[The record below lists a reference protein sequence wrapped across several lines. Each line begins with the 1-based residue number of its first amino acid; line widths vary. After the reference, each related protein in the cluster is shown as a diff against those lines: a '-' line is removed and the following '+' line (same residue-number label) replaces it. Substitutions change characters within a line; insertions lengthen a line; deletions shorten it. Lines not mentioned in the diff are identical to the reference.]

1 MNRLDKYKKIKPKI
15 IELFDKN
22 KKTYGYRRITAELHK
37 LGYIINHKTV
47 LKLMN
52 SLGLFCCV
60 RMKKYNS
67 YKGEVGKIAPNI
79 LNRNFKADKPNQ
91 KWVTDISEISFCGQK
106 TYVSVILDLYNR
118 EIISYD
124 LNDHA
129 NMMQINHTLE
139 EAFRKIPDNTKLIL
153 HSDQGWQYQQKSYRN
168 KLIAKGIQQSMSRKA
183 TCHDNA
189 VVENFFSI
197 LKTELLYIREFT
209 SMEEIKMELIDY
221 IKYYNNDRIKQSL
234 NWLSPVNYRKSV
246 A

>member
-1 MNRLDKYKKIKPKI
+1 MNRLDRYKEIKPKI
-15 IELFDKN
+15 IEIFDKN
-22 KKTYGYRRITAELHK
+22 QKRYGYRRITAELHK
-37 LGYIINHKTV
+37 HGYSINHKTV

-60 RMKKYNS
+60 RIKKYKS
-67 YKGEVGKIAPNI
+67 HKGDVGKIAPNI

-106 TYVSVILDLYNR
+106 TYLSVILDLYNR

-139 EAFRKIPDNTKLIL
+139 QAFRKIPDNTKLIL
-153 HSDQGWQYQQKSYRN
+153 HSDQGWQYQQKPYQN
-168 KLIAKGIQQSMSRKA
+168 KLKAKGIRQSMSRKA
-183 TCHDNA
+183 NCHDNA

-197 LKTELLYIREFT
+197 LKTELLYIRKFT
-209 SMEEIKMELIDY
+209 SMEEMKRELIHY
-221 IKYYNNDRIKQSL
+221 IEYYNNDRIKHSL